1 MALNHK
7 IELLELLNTLC
18 VHDFNREKILKTEL
32 KRIADIREQSQ
43 GTIEESQDIDTIN
56 ACNNIIDLIFES
68 AESDRFDVIS
78 NTYPGLINIAT
89 KIYERASEKEDYE
102 IEKRQKMP
110 K

>member
-7 IELLELLNTLC
+7 NELLELLNTLC
-18 VHDFNREKILKTEL
+18 EHDFNREKILKTEL
-32 KRIADIREQSQ
+32 KRIAEIREQSQ

-56 ACNNIIDLIFES
+56 ACNNFIDLIFES
-68 AESDRFDVIS
+68 AESDCFDVIS
-78 NTYPGLINIAT
+78 STYPGLINIAT